1 MSALYTAVKRRKIAV
16 NPGEHVELPS
26 GRADRPL
33 VWTEHRV
40 QAWRRTGERPAAS
53 MVWTPEHAGAFLD
66 AASDDELYALWH
78 LIAFRGLRRSEAV
91 GLPWSDVD
99 LDRRTVTIRETRVQ
113 VGADVVEG
121 DTKTDSSARTVS
133 LDAGTVEVLRAH
145 RRRQAELRLLLGSA
159 WVDTGL
165 VFAKADGSALV
176 PDSVS
181 QRFDRLVIR
190 TGLPPVRLHDLRH
203 LAASLTYRATR
214 DLKLTSQ
221 MLGHASTA
229 ITEQV
234 YTSVFEDVEREAA
247 EQAAALV
254 PRARRAATDAPV
266 PTMCP
271 PGTVADLRGSASGGE
286 SADQTGWGCPASVD
300 A

>member
-1 MSALYTAVKRRKIAV
+1 M
-16 NPGEHVELPS
+16 
-26 GRADRPL
+26 
-33 VWTEHRV
+33 
-40 QAWRRTGERPAAS
+40 
-53 MVWTPEHAGAFLD
+53 
-66 AASDDELYALWH
+66 
-78 LIAFRGLRRSEAV
+78 
-91 GLPWSDVD
+91 
-99 LDRRTVTIRETRVQ
+99 ETRVQ
-113 VGADVVEG
+113 VGRDVVEG

-133 LDAGTVEVLRAH
+133 LDGGTAEVLRAH

-165 VFAKADGSALV
+165 VFTKADGSALV
-176 PDSVS
+176 PDSSS

-190 TGLPPVRLHDLRH
+190 TGLPPVRLHDFRH

-254 PRARRAATDAPV
+254 PRAHRAAADAPV
-266 PTMCP
+266 PTSCP
-271 PGTVADLRGSASGGE
+271 PVGSVGAIGTPGGNE
-286 SADQTGWGCPASVD
+286 TAGHAGWGGWGSNPRPRDYESHALTG
-300 A
+300 